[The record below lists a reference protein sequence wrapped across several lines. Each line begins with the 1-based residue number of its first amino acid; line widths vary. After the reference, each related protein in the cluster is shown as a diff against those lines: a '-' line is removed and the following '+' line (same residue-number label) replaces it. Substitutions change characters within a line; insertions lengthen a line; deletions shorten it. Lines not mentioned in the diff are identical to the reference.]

1 MVASDSRQR
10 CGHRARPAFVL
21 PMLALLLVAC
31 RSGGYAP
38 CPVEVRGGLPADAF
52 ARARAVL
59 QQQYGRLAVVD
70 EASFLL
76 QTPWVAVEDPPG
88 ERRASVFRDPQAPD
102 DDLAVVVEL
111 RWVSVPAFG
120 LPDWSPPRGDA
131 AAERELAAVL
141 REALNPA
148 R

>member
-1 MVASDSRQR
+1 MVASDSA
-10 CGHRARPAFVL
+10 HRARPSLVM
-21 PMLALLLVAC
+21 PMLGLLLVAC
-31 RSGGYAP
+31 RSAGYAP
-38 CPVEVRGGLPADAF
+38 CPVELRGGLPADAF
-52 ARARAVL
+52 ARCRAVL

-76 QTPWVAVEDPPG
+76 QTPWVAVDDPVG
-88 ERRASVFRDPQAPD
+88 ERRASVFRDPDAPE

-131 AAERELAAVL
+131 AAERELAVVL
-141 REALNPA
+141 REELTTA